1 MNLLISLL
9 RAAPA
14 IVFSISLLL
23 FIITHLDVYLLLSIL
38 ITVGEAI
45 NKVLKHYIFKPIMK
59 DKYLPIL
66 GYGRR
71 PINSKNPAQF
81 GNINNPP
88 YKGSYGMPSGHYQT
102 TITFAVFLIMALF
115 DYHSNLSN
123 SMLYFI
129 TFIIIIYS
137 LLVLWSRIY
146 LKCHTIQQVIIGS
159 IIGITLGY
167 YGYIYGKLLI
177 NSSN

>member
-14 IVFSISLLL
+14 IVFSISLIL
-23 FIITHLDVYLLLSIL
+23 FIITRLDVYLLLSIL

-71 PINSKNPAQF
+71 PIN
-81 GNINNPP
+81 
-88 YKGSYGMPSGHYQT
+88 
-102 TITFAVFLIMALF
+102 
-115 DYHSNLSN
+115 
-123 SMLYFI
+123 
-129 TFIIIIYS
+129 
-137 LLVLWSRIY
+137 
-146 LKCHTIQQVIIGS
+146 
-159 IIGITLGY
+159 
-167 YGYIYGKLLI
+167 
-177 NSSN
+177 

>member
-14 IVFSISLLL
+14 IVFSFSLIL
-23 FIITHLDVYLLLSIL
+23 FIITRLDVYLLLSIL

-59 DKYLPIL
+59 DNNLPIL

-88 YKGSYGMPSGHYQT
+88 YKGSYGMPSGHSQT
-102 TITFAVFLIMALF
+102 TITFAVFFIMALF
-115 DYHSNLSN
+115 E
-123 SMLYFI
+123 
-129 TFIIIIYS
+129 
-137 LLVLWSRIY
+137 
-146 LKCHTIQQVIIGS
+146 
-159 IIGITLGY
+159 
-167 YGYIYGKLLI
+167 
-177 NSSN
+177 